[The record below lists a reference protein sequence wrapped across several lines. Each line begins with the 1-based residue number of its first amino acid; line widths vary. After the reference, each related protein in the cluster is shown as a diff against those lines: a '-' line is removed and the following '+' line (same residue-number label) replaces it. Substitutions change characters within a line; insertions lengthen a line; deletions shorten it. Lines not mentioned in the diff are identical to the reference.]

1 MKAKSMSSIPRF
13 NWSAN
18 QNIQS
23 EVVVKTINAVEETR
37 EALQLLQAR
46 KVVILVL
53 EQLSQDKAQRVVDWM
68 AGGTCAI
75 DGQTFWISEKT
86 FMFVPNQVEIKSQRP
101 APTSASPC
109 LDDIS
114 KGVIS

>member
-1 MKAKSMSSIPRF
+1 MSRIPKF
-13 NWSAN
+13 DWSAN
-18 QNIQS
+18 QNLQS
-23 EVVVKTINAVEETR
+23 EVIIKTIKAVEDTR

-53 EQLSQDKAQRVVDWM
+53 DQLTIDKAQRVVDWM
-68 AGGTCAI
+68 AGGACAI

-101 APTSASPC
+101 DPSSPSPS
-109 LDDIS
+109 LKDVS
-114 KGVIS
+114 T

>member
-1 MKAKSMSSIPRF
+1 MSRIPRF
-13 NWSAN
+13 DWSAN
-18 QNIQS
+18 QNLQS

-53 EQLSQDKAQRVVDWM
+53 DQLTIDKAQRVVDWM

-86 FMFVPNQVEIKSQRP
+86 FMFVPNQVEIKSQRSS
-101 APTSASPC
+101 PTSPSPS
-109 LDDIS
+109 LKDIS
-114 KGVIS
+114 QDFPN